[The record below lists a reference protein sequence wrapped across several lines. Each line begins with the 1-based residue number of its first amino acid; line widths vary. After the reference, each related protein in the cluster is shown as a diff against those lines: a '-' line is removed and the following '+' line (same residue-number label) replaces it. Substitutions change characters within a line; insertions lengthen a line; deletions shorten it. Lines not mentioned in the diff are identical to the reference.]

1 MKIRA
6 IELTNIRRF
15 AGQTA
20 RIDDIGDG
28 VTVLSEPNE
37 FGKSTFFDA
46 LHALFFERHRGAKAA
61 VKALQPHSGGAPEV
75 AVEIDLPDGRF
86 RIEKRWLSRATARI
100 LRDGRLI
107 AQDDEAETWIEAMIG
122 GGLAGPSG
130 LLWVRQGILGL
141 EPEGSSASDRNE
153 REKALGARRD
163 LLSSVAGE
171 IDMMTGGR
179 RLDSVVAQVG
189 DALSRLATATGKPK
203 AGGEWQRAEAEAEA
217 LRQSQVDLS
226 DKAARLS
233 GDLARRAEVQRDLR
247 DLDDPQADRQRR
259 QALDQARQ
267 AQAAATA
274 HAEKLAEA
282 QRALKLAAMTEEN
295 TEGQIRR
302 LQDLSERVA
311 RAQADMAQAGEAASR
326 HETRAEDL
334 ASADAA
340 AAAAL
345 IRAQAESRAV
355 AARMALAQRAQ
366 LAQAARRQ
374 ADQLARSLT
383 RAEALRATLESDR
396 AARGLLIV
404 TPKAL
409 AAAEEARDRH
419 EQLNAQL
426 AAANVSITLAY
437 DGAARVGDAS
447 GPLPA
452 GQHVLTR
459 TRDFHLPGIGT
470 MRIQPGQGAGGDQ
483 EGVTKAAR
491 HLDACLSACGARTL
505 NEARHKL
512 TEAQRLDQAVQGAT
526 RMLAEL
532 APDGLDALRQAH
544 AQASADAQDGAD
556 ADAPLQDQAALDAQM
571 AAATQAEGAARD
583 AATQA
588 HAAFRT
594 ASEARAVARA
604 TLASASRILEAALA
618 EAGDMAALS
627 SGLHDLRQQLTAHQA
642 RKAEA
647 QAHCQALER
656 SAPDQGMAVAQLKR
670 MESVVAQA
678 QERRTALREELATL
692 NGSIGTM
699 AEQGIEE
706 QLDEVQGRLAAA
718 QARAARYETEV
729 KALIRLRTAL
739 EDARRSARETYF
751 GPVMRELEPLLA
763 VLHAGASVR
772 IDDQTLLPVALT
784 RDGQSEPLDILS
796 GGTREQI
803 AILTRLAFARLFA
816 RTGMAVPV
824 ILDDALVHS
833 DDDRIEAMFTALHHV
848 ARDQQIIVLTCRQ
861 RAFAALGGDKA
872 RVRIAAT

>member
-46 LHALFFERHRGAKAA
+46 MHALFFERHRGAKAA

-86 RIEKRWLSRATARI
+86 RIEKRWLSRATARV

-107 AQDDEAETWIEAMIG
+107 AQDDEAEAWIEAMLG

-130 LLWVRQGILGL
+130 LLWVRQGLLGL
-141 EPEGSSASDRNE
+141 EPEGSSASDKNE
-153 REKALGARRD
+153 RERGLGARRD

-179 RLDSVVAQVG
+179 RLDAVVARLSE
-189 DALSRLATATGKPK
+189 ALSRLATATGKPRT
-203 AGGEWQRAEAEAEA
+203 GGEWHRAETDAEA
-217 LRQSQVDLS
+217 LRQQEGDLAA
-226 DKAARLS
+226 KAARLS
-233 GDLARRAEVQRDLR
+233 GDLARRAEVQPDLR
-247 DLDDPQADRQRR
+247 ELEDPQADDQRR
-259 QALDQARQ
+259 QALEQARQ
-267 AQAAATA
+267 AQAQAAA

-282 QRALKLAAMTEEN
+282 QRGLKLAAMTTDN
-295 TEGQIRR
+295 TAAQIQR
-302 LQDLSERVA
+302 LQDLSERVT
-311 RAQADMAQAGEAASR
+311 RAQADLAQASEAAAR
-326 HETRAEDL
+326 HETRAGEL
-334 ASADAA
+334 AQADT

-345 IRAQAESRAV
+345 LAQAQADSRA
-355 AARMALAQRAQ
+355 AAERMAQAQRAQ

-374 ADQLARSLT
+374 AEQLGRSLE
-383 RAEALRATLESDR
+383 RAEELRRTLETDR
-396 AARGLLIV
+396 AARGLLVV
-404 TPKAL
+404 TPKLLSAT
-409 AAAEEARDRH
+409 EDARDRH
-419 EQLNAQL
+419 EQLTAQM
-426 AAANVSITLAY
+426 AAANVSLDLRY
-437 DGAARVGDAS
+437 DGALRVCDGADELAEGLHS
-447 GPLPA
+447 
-452 GQHVLTR
+452 LTEA
-459 TRDFHLPGIGT
+459 RDFDLPGIGR
-470 MRIQPGQGAGGDQ
+470 MRIQPGHGAGGDRQ
-483 EGVTKAAR
+483 AVAAAAR
-491 HLDACLSACGARTL
+491 DLADRLAACGAETL
-505 NEARHKL
+505 TDARRKL
-512 TEAQRLDQAVQGAT
+512 TEAQRLDQSVESAG

-544 AQASADAQDGAD
+544 AKAQADAGTGG
-556 ADAPLQDQAALDAQM
+556 DQPPEDHATLDAAM
-571 AAATQAEGAARD
+571 AAATQAEADARD

-588 HAAFRT
+588 HAAFLA
-594 ASEARAVARA
+594 ASEARAAARS
-604 TLASASRILEAALA
+604 TLASANRTAETALA
-618 EAGDMAALS
+618 EAGDLAALS
-627 SGLHDLRQQLTAHQA
+627 ASLHQLRNDLVTHQA
-642 RKAEA
+642 RQAEA
-647 QAHCQALER
+647 QAHCQTLER
-656 SAPDQGMAVAQLKR
+656 SAPDQGMAAAQLKR

-678 QERRTALREELATL
+678 QDRRAALREELATL

-706 QLDEVQGRLAAA
+706 QLDEVRGRLAAA
-718 QARAARYETEV
+718 QSRAARYDTEV
-729 KALIRLRTAL
+729 KALFRLRSAL

-751 GPVMRELEPLLA
+751 GPVMKELEPLLA
-763 VLHAGASVR
+763 VLHTGASVQ

-784 RDGQSEPLDILS
+784 RDGQSEALDILS

-816 RTGMAVPV
+816 RAGTAVPV

-833 DDDRIEAMFTALHHV
+833 DDDRIEAMFNALHHV

-861 RAFAALGGDKA
+861 RAFAVLGGDRA
-872 RVRIAAT
+872 QVTITAT